1 MTCDIT
7 INETELTLSLHSL
20 SCSPAPCV
28 TKYTGCV
35 INGVRFHTKDHE
47 ERRKSQ
53 NSGLI
58 VQGNHIHDIINF
70 YGVLVDIIQ
79 LDYVRDKVVLLFKC
93 DWYDA
98 DKQKSRIVQDG
109 ALTSIRV
116 DRLWYL
122 SDSFVL
128 ATQANQVFY
137 ISDPK
142 LGTNWRVVHQF
153 NHRHIFIG
161 EFDNQNDVDDMEF
174 NDDEYQDEELSNEDA
189 RVVEISTE
197 IEHSLRRD
205 DVVLEVISTSIRI
218 SQNVGEEQEQVSH
231 LESVDEDD
239 RNLDFNTSDE
249 ESDSLHYDSD

>member
-1 MTCDIT
+1 
-7 INETELTLSLHSL
+7 
-20 SCSPAPCV
+20 
-28 TKYTGCV
+28 
-35 INGVRFHTKDHE
+35 
-47 ERRKSQ
+47 
-53 NSGLI
+53 
-58 VQGNHIHDIINF
+58 
-70 YGVLVDIIQ
+70 
-79 LDYVRDKVVLLFKC
+79 KC

-205 DVVLEVISTSIRI
+205 DVVLEISWYDKSWR
-218 SQNVGEEQEQVSH
+218 QVCQRSKIGPH
-231 LESVDEDD
+231 TQYKPNASMPPLC
-239 RNLDFNTSDE
+239 
-249 ESDSLHYDSD
+249 